1 MQEVKNDRKLQREM
15 HKDFF
20 DRCRNAIDNGC
31 YFEAVLMEYASI
43 EARLEVIMGVI
54 GLPCNKQLSS
64 KERQS
69 IKISKRIECLRRVYR
84 SSSILKNAPIFDS
97 DWMNLK
103 DWIDKRNKCIH
114 GLYKNEFKYKTRIKQ
129 MEELAD
135 NGYIYANLL
144 YKEAKRLRGLL
155 HNGMLSST
163 DNIHCGR
170 LLCAYINN
178 HPSKRL

>member
-1 MQEVKNDRKLQREM
+1 MNIEGMIMQEVKNDRKLQREM

-69 IKISKRIECLRRVYR
+69 IIIC
-84 SSSILKNAPIFDS
+84 
-97 DWMNLK
+97 
-103 DWIDKRNKCIH
+103 H
-114 GLYKNEFKYKTRIKQ
+114 
-129 MEELAD
+129 
-135 NGYIYANLL
+135 NGYCLWKIAFHYEANPEAVLPPYTIDLHIYNRYPPIL
-144 YKEAKRLRGLL
+144 
-155 HNGMLSST
+155 
-163 DNIHCGR
+163 
-170 LLCAYINN
+170 
-178 HPSKRL
+178 PFF